1 MQKLLEKK
9 RKNNKKKK
17 RKGEVEGRERPS
29 ASLRLRPTRASWP
42 NRPAH
47 TPLGRRSPPSP
58 VQPTEGARPRV
69 AAGPPRRRREGIRPP
84 RRLGPLASHL
94 PTCPLSLSLLS
105 PTRSL
110 RPSSP
115 PDPRPKHSRHRPPLL
130 SRPPAAPRP
139 LTLTVRSAV
148 VLSIDRWPQLELGST
163 EAPDPFRPRLRSS
176 PPFFVSGAVSAAT
189 KPPRATVRAAR

>member
-9 RKNNKKKK
+9 KKNNKRKK

-58 VQPTEGARPRV
+58 VQPTEGARPRI
-69 AAGPPRRRREGIRPP
+69 AAGPPRRRREGRRPP

-94 PTCPLSLSLLS
+94 PTCPLFLSLLS

-115 PDPRPKHSRHRPPLL
+115 PDPRPKHSRPPSVVVAATGGPAPADLDGELCRRPLHRPVA
-130 SRPPAAPRP
+130 SAG
-139 LTLTVRSAV
+139 VGEHRSAGS
-148 VLSIDRWPQLELGST
+148 LSST
-163 EAPDPFRPRLRSS
+163 SPVIAALLRLR
-176 PPFFVSGAVSAAT
+176 
-189 KPPRATVRAAR
+189 RRLCCY